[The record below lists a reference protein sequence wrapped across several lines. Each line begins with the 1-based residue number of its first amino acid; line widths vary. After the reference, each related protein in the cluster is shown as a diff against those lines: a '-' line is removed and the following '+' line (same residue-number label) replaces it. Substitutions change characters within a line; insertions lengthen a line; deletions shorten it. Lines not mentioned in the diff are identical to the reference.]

1 MKTMTVEPH
10 EGTRSTV
17 ATDTRP
23 ESAAYTHPGAKY
35 TRPAGALYRELETNP
50 LVEEVLAWLALAGFA
65 MACFFVFAL
74 AIWA

>member
-1 MKTMTVEPH
+1 MKTMTVEPPK
-10 EGTRSTV
+10 GTRSTV

-23 ESAAYTHPGAKY
+23 ESAAYTHPGATY

-50 LVEEVLAWLALAGFA
+50 LVEEVLGWLALAGFA
-65 MACFFVFAL
+65 VACYLVFVV